1 MNVDVVTFTSKIE
14 MPLEYSQAPTKKIVC
29 NEGNDIVLPT
39 YTIFISHV
47 LIFMQLWFFFRFQI
61 FLSCDWEHRKKTVFF
76 LIPFHSTLLSYVSVL
91 FCVYLIAIEFVFLY
105 NVSCLQE
112 ISQSKLV
119 GIVLLGCCIL
129 IGRCKGK
136 DFRWLNP
143 ISLQFSTVPRQPFGL
158 FYFCCWY
165 FSFFQLAVCN
175 LRRKPSV
182 QR

>member
-1 MNVDVVTFTSKIE
+1 MKKLISFYPHTLYSFHMFWYLCSCGFSFVFKFFSHAIE
-14 MPLEYSQAPTKKIVC
+14 STEKA
-29 NEGNDIVLPT
+29 VL
-39 YTIFISHV
+39 
-47 LIFMQLWFFFRFQI
+47 
-61 FLSCDWEHRKKTVFF
+61 FL
-76 LIPFHSTLLSYVSVL
+76 LIPFHSTLLSYVSVR

-105 NVSCLQE
+105 NVSCLHE

-119 GIVLLGCCIL
+119 GIVLFGSCIL

-143 ISLQFSTVPRQPFGL
+143 ISLQFSSMPRHPFSL
-158 FYFCCWY
+158 YF
-165 FSFFQLAVCN
+165 FFLCHSLQLAVCN

>member
-1 MNVDVVTFTSKIE
+1 MISFYPHTLYSFHMFWYLCSCGFSFVFKYFSHAIESTEKI
-14 MPLEYSQAPTKKIVC
+14 L
-29 NEGNDIVLPT
+29 
-39 YTIFISHV
+39 F
-47 LIFMQLWFFFRFQI
+47 
-61 FLSCDWEHRKKTVFF
+61 FF

-158 FYFCCWY
+158 FYFCCCY